1 MLRYLLI
8 FVALTVG
15 SQTVMAAPQSYT
27 PEQRYELGQKYMKR
41 GYYQKAMEHF
51 SALRN
56 THRDNP
62 FAVKAE
68 LAMGDLYYKQGEYD
82 LARVA
87 YEDFA
92 RLHPRH
98 ENLDYAVYRLGLSHF
113 RKASRV
119 AARDQTWTQ
128 QAVHAWANF
137 ERRFPESE
145 YLGEVQEA
153 VSAGR
158 GRLALKELRIAR
170 FYANRGAWPAVVARI
185 QPMLRRYPESEDV
198 PDALGLL
205 AEALLGTESVDEARQ
220 AADRLSTEHPESA
233 ALKAL
238 QRKAPQLFD

>member
-1 MLRYLLI
+1 MLRTLFILA
-8 FVALTVG
+8 ALSLA
-15 SQTVMAAPQSYT
+15 SQSVLAAAQGIT
-27 PEQRYELGQKYMKR
+27 PKERYELGQKYMKR
-41 GYYQKAMEHF
+41 GYYQKAMVQF

-62 FAVKAE
+62 YAVKAE

-82 LARVA
+82 LARVS

-98 ENLDYAVYRLGLSHF
+98 EDLDYAVYRLGLSHF

-145 YLGEVQEA
+145 YLDEVQA
-153 VSAGR
+153 AIANGR

-170 FYANRGAWPAVVARI
+170 FYASREAWPAVVARLK
-185 QPMLRRYPESEDV
+185 PMLRSYSESEDV
-198 PDALGLL
+198 PEALGLL
-205 AEALLGTESVDEARQ
+205 AFALVQTEALVEAKEV
-220 AADRLSTEHPESA
+220 ANRLATDHPEDA
-233 ALKAL
+233 ALKRL
-238 QRKAPQLFD
+238 QRQAPQLFD